1 MLHKALIMLLCKTS
15 YACNFKRIIVSF
27 CHAITKRNNS
37 LPLKAVV
44 FSLRFYLPIF
54 LSYLKLP
61 FPEKCFRSYRKCTDK
76 SSSSITMMFRPS
88 VFVRFHFAFSFSD
101 KSQFYDGSRKLNH
114 SAHIRT
120 RLKRPINGAF
130 RLVVAHRRQPYMV
143 LRTENPSLLRSFQVV
158 EFCR

>member
-1 MLHKALIMLLCKTS
+1 MLANLKEYLCHFVTQLQKETTVFLWRLL
-15 YACNFKRIIVSF
+15 F
-27 CHAITKRNNS
+27 
-37 LPLKAVV
+37 

-61 FPEKCFRSYRKCTDK
+61 FPEKCFRSYLKCTDK
-76 SSSSITMMFRPS
+76 SSSSITMMFRSS

-114 SAHIRT
+114 NAHIRA
-120 RLKRPINGAF
+120 RLKRPTMVLFG
-130 RLVVAHRRQPYMV
+130 LSSSSSDKPYEL
-143 LRTENPSLLRSFQVV
+143 LRTENPSLLHSFQVE